1 MTYNENKRAKRNK
14 ERGETARPKTWEWG
28 ICQGK
33 NKARE
38 RGNLIM
44 GDRAQNK

>member
-1 MTYNENKRAKRNK
+1 MAYNENERAKRNK

-28 ICQGK
+28 ICQGRK
-33 NKARE
+33 RAK
-38 RGNLIM
+38 GNLTM